1 MHVIAVDDEKLA
13 LCNLMEAVGEA
24 LPQVKLT
31 GFRNPSE
38 ALDYV
43 RLHPIE
49 IAYLDIE
56 MRGMNGLELAMEI
69 KKINPDINIIFVTGY
84 SQYAL
89 DSYSVAASG
98 YLMKPVTKEVVQRAL
113 LNLRKPLLNQKPQ
126 IKVHTFGNFE
136 VFVDDQPL
144 YFKRA
149 KAKELLAY
157 LIDRKGASATIL
169 ELAAVLWENK
179 IYTRSLQNQTQ
190 TLVSEMM
197 KTLKSAE
204 IEHMIIKKRNSIA
217 VDIKTLECDYY
228 AFLKGDFYAIQAFS
242 HEYMTN
248 YSWAE
253 FTVGALVTQME
264 KR

>member
-1 MHVIAVDDEKLA
+1 MNVIAVDDEKLA
-13 LCNLMEAVGEA
+13 LCNLMEAISEA
-24 LPQVKLT
+24 LPQANLT
-31 GFRNPSE
+31 GFRSPSE
-38 ALDYV
+38 ALEYINQH
-43 RLHPIE
+43 LIE

-56 MRGMNGLELAMEI
+56 MRGLNGLELATQI
-69 KKINPDINIIFVTGY
+69 KKINSNINIIFVTGY

-98 YLMKPVTKEVVQRAL
+98 YLMKPVTKQAVQRTLAD
-113 LNLRKPLLNQKPQ
+113 LRNPLTTSKHR

-144 YFKRA
+144 HFKRA

-157 LIDRKGASATIL
+157 LVDRKGASATTS

-179 IYTRSLQNQTQ
+179 IYTRSVQNQIQ

-197 KTLKSAE
+197 KTLKQVKAE
-204 IEHMIIKKRNSIA
+204 NMIIKNRNSIA
-217 VDIKTLECDYY
+217 VNISAFECDYY
-228 AFLKGDFYAIQAFS
+228 NFSQGNTIASQAFAN
-242 HEYMTN
+242 EYMTN

-253 FTVGALVTQME
+253 YTLASLMAHTI
-264 KR
+264 